1 MEFDEWYEKAKDTV
15 FEETEPAVQYR
26 MAKLAWNAALESV
39 KEQRFRCHF
48 ADGKYLDTPC
58 TFDDLQNGENS
69 CGWAEDLTEQGKSKT
84 DCPYWRQWIDDSK
97 EDKNEHQ

>member
-39 KEQRFRCHF
+39 KPKPEFGCHIGYGNPYP
-48 ADGKYLDTPC
+48 DCVLDT
-58 TFDDLQNGENS
+58 DDISECGRAETLFSEGKTKES
-69 CGWAEDLTEQGKSKT
+69 CE
-84 DCPYWRQWIDDSK
+84 YWRHV
-97 EDKNEHQ
+97 NE